1 MLVNGPR
8 ADGDAPSG
16 PTGTRGDL
24 YALLDAVE
32 AGHERGP
39 QVSDD
44 ACRALYR
51 AMLKARL
58 VDERMAQLAQ
68 EGRIGFYASARGE
81 EATLFGSVY
90 PLRDNDWI
98 FPSPREPGVALW
110 RGYPLADYV
119 SQLFGNGADPAKGRQ
134 MPAHHSMRNVRCVSI
149 SSPVGTQIPQA
160 VGVATA
166 ARIEKRDDLALAFF
180 GEGTTSSSEF
190 HVGLNFGGVWKAAVV
205 LVCKSGR
212 DGAHTQTAA
221 SSYAMK
227 AVTYGVRAI
236 RVDGT
241 DLLAMISA
249 VELAAQRAR
258 GGDGPTLIEA
268 VVDRSDAADPLVR
281 WRRHLEHRGLFTQA
295 LHDEHARAV
304 QAELDA
310 AIAQAERTPPP
321 ALETLF
327 DDVYAEL
334 TPKLVEQKAQ
344 LLTGPRAPKQHG

>member
-1 MLVNGPR
+1 M
-8 ADGDAPSG
+8 
-16 PTGTRGDL
+16 RGDL
-24 YALLDAVE
+24 YTLLDGVI
-32 AGHERGP
+32 AGHERGAP
-39 QVSDD
+39 QLSDD

-58 VDERMAQLAQ
+58 VDERMVQLTQ

-81 EATLFGSVY
+81 EAALFGGVF
-90 PLRDNDWI
+90 PLRDTDWI
-98 FPSPREPGVALW
+98 FPSPREPGVAFW
-110 RGYPLADYV
+110 RGYPLTDYV
-119 SQLFGNGADPAKGRQ
+119 SQLFGTAADPAKGRQ
-134 MPAHHSMRNVRCVSI
+134 MPVHHSMRDFRCVSI

-160 VGVATA
+160 VGLATA
-166 ARIEKRDDLALAFF
+166 ARIAKRDDLALAFF

-212 DGAHTQTAA
+212 GAAGTQTAA

-227 AVTYGVRAI
+227 AVTYGVHAI

-249 VELAAQRAR
+249 VDRAARRAR
-258 GGDGPTLIEA
+258 AGEGPTLIEA
-268 VVDRSDAADPLVR
+268 VVDRAAGNTDRAAGNDESRDPLLR
-281 WRRHLEHRGLFTQA
+281 WRRYLEHRGLFTQA
-295 LHDEHARAV
+295 LHDDYARAV

-321 ALETLF
+321 ALETMF
-327 DDVYAEL
+327 DDVYAAL
-334 TPKLVEQKAQ
+334 TPRLAEQKAQ
-344 LLTGPRAPKQHG
+344 LLAGPRAPKHHG